1 MVHEQKVETL
11 LVDHQGRRVRIAR
24 KYRQMVAKVAD
35 CIRLRRGGPLCA
47 ERAAWLVTDGAAL
60 RAVVLYINSTS
71 PPEKGSFGRATYC
84 LLAGDAECNLVGEGV
99 SRGATGTTR
108 VLDLVTRREYLGGFV
123 NGDLDTRSDVLSIAA
138 HGHESAGGTAG
149 LRGE

>member
-71 PPEKGSFGRATYC
+71 PPEKGSFGRATCC
-84 LLAGDAECNLVGEGV
+84 LLAGDAGATRSARVHRE
-99 SRGATGTTR
+99 RATGTIGA
-108 VLDLVTRREYLGGFV
+108 LDLVTNE
-123 NGDLDTRSDVLSIAA
+123 NIW
-138 HGHESAGGTAG
+138 EG
-149 LRGE
+149 L